1 MYLSIREYAYSD
13 YRNLE
18 TNINKALIEN
28 RFNVEETIISFSTA
42 GLDAYRTK
50 NIQEKNL
57 DAYKTIYERKENPL
71 FTYSPNVVLRPF
83 IAGRENFLKLALLGE
98 LNTEFIIRNNLFWS
112 TNFKVA
118 LWQDFDDLYIR
129 VCESYATN
137 IHSAYDLYICVCKS
151 YATHIVVAYDLHI
164 A

>member
-1 MYLSIREYAYSD
+1 MIKKSIKQKDDSLYLSIREYAYSD

-57 DAYKTIYERKENPL
+57 DAY
-71 FTYSPNVVLRPF
+71 
-83 IAGRENFLKLALLGE
+83 
-98 LNTEFIIRNNLFWS
+98 
-112 TNFKVA
+112 
-118 LWQDFDDLYIR
+118 
-129 VCESYATN
+129 
-137 IHSAYDLYICVCKS
+137 
-151 YATHIVVAYDLHI
+151 
-164 A
+164 